1 MILRS
6 FLFVPADSDRKLAKG
21 LGVGADALILDLE
34 DSVAA
39 SRKITARGMACDY
52 LTAHAGVRASQLWVR
67 INPLAEGGLDD
78 LVAVVRARPDG
89 LMVPKAS
96 GPAELARISDM
107 LDVLE
112 RRDGVAAP
120 IRLLP
125 VATETA
131 AAALALPLYAHAVL
145 PRLYGLTWGAEDLS
159 TALGASTNRDASG
172 AFAFTYRVVRSQML
186 LAAKAAGVEAIDTLH
201 ADFRDAAGLARTS
214 AEAVREGFSGRQ
226 AIHPDQVG
234 PINAAFTP
242 SADDIAHAQ
251 AVVAA
256 FAAQPD
262 AGVAALDG
270 KMIDRPHL
278 VQAERLLARAGM
290 AGGAAQG

>member
-6 FLFVPADSDRKLAKG
+6 FLFVPADSDRKLAKA

-39 SRKITARGMACDY
+39 SRKLIARGMARDY
-52 LTAHAGVRASQLWVR
+52 LTAHAGARASQLWVR

-242 SADDIAHAQ
+242 SADDIAHAR

>member
-6 FLFVPADSDRKLAKG
+6 FLFVPADSDRKLAKA
-21 LGVGADALILDLE
+21 LGVGADALILDME

-39 SRKITARGMACDY
+39 SRKLIARGMACDY
-52 LTAHAGVRASQLWVR
+52 LTANAGARASQLWVR

>member
-1 MILRS
+1 M
-6 FLFVPADSDRKLAKG
+6 
-21 LGVGADALILDLE
+21 GADALILDME

-39 SRKITARGMACDY
+39 SRKLIARGMACDY
-52 LTAHAGVRASQLWVR
+52 LTANAGARASQLWVR

-186 LAAKAAGVEAIDTLH
+186 LAAQAAGVEAIDTLH

>member
-6 FLFVPADSDRKLAKG
+6 FLFVPADSDRKLAKA

-186 LAAKAAGVEAIDTLH
+186 LAAKVAGVEAIDTLH

>member
-6 FLFVPADSDRKLAKG
+6 FLFVPADSDRKLAKA